1 MVAKKK
7 AVQSREDMDRFIQSN
22 LRVGILP
29 ELTDAA
35 IDDLRYFES
44 KAMGGQAIKF
54 DALQTWM
61 EKNHGLKVG
70 QRGLYTMMIK
80 AGLMPWWAKK

>member
-1 MVAKKK
+1 
-7 AVQSREDMDRFIQSN
+7 MDRFIQSN

-44 KAMGGQAIKF
+44 KAMSGQAIKF
-54 DALQTWM
+54 DALYAWM
-61 EKNHGLKVG
+61 EKNHGLTLKKG
-70 QRGLYTMMIK
+70 GLYTACTK
-80 AGLMPWWAKK
+80 AGIMPWWSRR